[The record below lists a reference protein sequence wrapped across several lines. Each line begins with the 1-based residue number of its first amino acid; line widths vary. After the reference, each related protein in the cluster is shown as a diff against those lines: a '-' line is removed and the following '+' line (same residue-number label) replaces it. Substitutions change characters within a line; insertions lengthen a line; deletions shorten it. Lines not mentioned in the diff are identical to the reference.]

1 MNLSI
6 HHPDFHNLST
16 CQLDFMLKFS
26 TSGSHFLVL
35 SLSIVFSPHTQ
46 SGHVTLQLKT
56 LEYVYC
62 HLDKVQ
68 VTISVDSGPAYFSRL
83 FSTSH
88 LYLFMHPYPVEPS
101 AVPWICH
108 TLLPPWSDTF
118 PLQLIFHLVNSYVS
132 LCFI

>member
-1 MNLSI
+1 
-6 HHPDFHNLST
+6 
-16 CQLDFMLKFS
+16 MLKFP
-26 TSGSHFLVL
+26 TSDSHFLVL
-35 SLSIVFSPHTQ
+35 SLSIVFSPPYTQ

-101 AVPWICH
+101 AVP
-108 TLLPPWSDTF
+108 
-118 PLQLIFHLVNSYVS
+118 
-132 LCFI
+132 

>member
-88 LYLFMHPYPVEPS
+88 LYLFMYPYPVEPS
-101 AVPWICH
+101 TVP
-108 TLLPPWSDTF
+108 
-118 PLQLIFHLVNSYVS
+118 
-132 LCFI
+132 